1 MSGAS
6 SLSDVGVLIA
16 AGGRGERAGP
26 GGPKQLRPIGG
37 APMLLRAVRPFA
49 QHPRV
54 RQIVI
59 ALPPEVIHDPP
70 NWLRELVG
78 DRLCLVPGGET
89 RQASVASALAV
100 LHPDCRI
107 VLVHDAARPFVTNAE
122 IDPVIAAAETGN
134 AALVA
139 IPISDTLKRTD
150 DGRTVTATV
159 SREGLWRAQTPQG
172 FPRELFEKAHERV
185 ADATLTDDAALV
197 EAVGGTV
204 VLVHGRSANIKVTTP
219 EDFRL
224 AEALVST

>member
-6 SLSDVGVLIA
+6 SLSDVGVLVP

-59 ALPPEVIHDPP
+59 ALPPEVIGHPP
-70 NWLRELVG
+70 DWLRELEG
-78 DRLCLVPGGET
+78 DRLRLVAGGET
-89 RQASVASALAV
+89 RQASVACALAA
-100 LHPDCRI
+100 LHTDCRI

-122 IDPVIAAAETGN
+122 IDPVIDAAEKGN

-139 IPISDTLKRTD
+139 IPVSDTLKRTD
-150 DGRTVTATV
+150 DGLTVAATV
-159 SREGLWRAQTPQG
+159 SREGLWCAQTPQG
-172 FPRELFEKAHERV
+172 FPRELFEKALEQE
-185 ADATLTDDAALV
+185 ADTALTDDAALV

-224 AEALVST
+224 AEALVNT